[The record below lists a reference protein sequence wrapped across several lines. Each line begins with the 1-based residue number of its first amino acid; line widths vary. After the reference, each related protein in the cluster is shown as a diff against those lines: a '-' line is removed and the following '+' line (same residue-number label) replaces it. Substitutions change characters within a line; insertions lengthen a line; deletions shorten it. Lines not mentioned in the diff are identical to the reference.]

1 MPWIDEQRQEDA
13 KDKEAENKKSA
24 KKDSRTQT
32 SLIFASKSKP
42 NTTTKDPV
50 EPGKKAKARAESKSV
65 AKPSDSVDPALKLK
79 LLSRVMKMEGIEN
92 FEWKYRPNQLK
103 NGKVELG
110 REIDIK
116 DLQCILISLG
126 WGNHDYILDQEEG
139 ADA

>member
-13 KDKEAENKKSA
+13 KEKEAENKKSA

-32 SLIFASKSKP
+32 SLTFTSKSKP

-50 EPGKKAKARAESKSV
+50 EPGKKTKARAESKSV
-65 AKPSDSVDPALKLK
+65 AKPGDGVDPALKLK

-116 DLQCILISLG
+116 DL
-126 WGNHDYILDQEEG
+126 
-139 ADA
+139 